1 MIIDNQ
7 NKIRYFFK
15 AAHSGYYDEEYIR
28 ERNANLIEW
37 IKRLQNNAKD
47 EIISKEEDNNLKN
60 KIIDYWNENCL

>member
-15 AAHSGYYDEEYIR
+15 VAHSAYYGEEYIK
-28 ERNANLIEW
+28 ERNADIIEW

-47 EIISKEEDNNLKN
+47 EIISKEKEDNNF
-60 KIIDYWNENCL
+60 IDYCNENWLW